1 MKLKFYKFLI
11 FLQNI
16 DRKILYVVVAVIISI
31 PLILMPNYHPNYV
44 FDEVKNAYNIIDCI
58 DKNKIVF
65 ISTVYSGSTEAENG
79 EQLRVI
85 LSHIFRN
92 NNKCVIIAWD
102 TAGDKLTYDLA
113 TSVAQ
118 KYNKKYGEDWV
129 HLGYRIPNFQTLLR
143 GFGTDFISTFKTDRN
158 GNKLIDLPLTS
169 KVKNAKDVGAV
180 CEITPS
186 ATLESWIAY
195 FTEPYKIPLIYC
207 PSAVLAA
214 NAYPYLDSNQIKGM
228 LNGVV
233 GASQYEVLLG
243 QTNLPTKAGAVSLS
257 LSLAHILIL
266 TFILIGNIAFFLEK
280 RRAK

>member
-1 MKLKFYKFLI
+1 MNKFLF

-16 DRKILYVVVAVIISI
+16 DRKILYIIVAIIISI
-31 PLILMPNYHPNYV
+31 PLVIMPNYHPSYV
-44 FDEVKNAYNIIDCI
+44 FDEVKNAYNIIDNV
-58 DKNKIVF
+58 DKNKIIF

-92 NNKCVIIAWD
+92 NNKCVIISWD

-113 TSVAQ
+113 NSLSQ
-118 KYNKKYGEDWV
+118 KYNKKYGEDWI
-129 HLGYRIPNFQTLLR
+129 HLGYKIPNFQTLLR
-143 GFGTDFISTFKTDRN
+143 GFGTDFITTFKTDRN
-158 GNKLIDLPLTS
+158 GDKLSDLPLAS
-169 KVKNAKDVGAV
+169 KIKNAKDVGAV
-180 CEITPS
+180 VEITPA

-243 QTNLPTKAGAVSLS
+243 NTNIPTKAGAVSLS

-266 TFILIGNIAFFLEK
+266 LFILLGNIAFFFGK
-280 RRAK
+280 RSMK